1 MKKLLAVLFVS
12 MFATS
17 TVFAAAHT
25 KAAEDK
31 KGDAKK
37 EAKKD
42 DAKKEAKK
50 DEKKSD
56 KK

>member
-1 MKKLLAVLFVS
+1 MKKLLAVLFMS

-17 TVFAAAHT
+17 TVYAAAHM
-25 KAAEDK
+25 KGGEDK

-42 DAKKEAKK
+42 EMKKA
-50 DEKKSD
+50 D
-56 KK
+56 KKK